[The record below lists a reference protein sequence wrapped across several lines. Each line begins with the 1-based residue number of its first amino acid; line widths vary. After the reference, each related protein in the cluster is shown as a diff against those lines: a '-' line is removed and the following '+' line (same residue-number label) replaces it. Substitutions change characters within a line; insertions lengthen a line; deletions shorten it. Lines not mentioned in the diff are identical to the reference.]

1 MVLPAVRPKEGGKMK
16 RYETVQNIDPT
27 LEQEKIDFVISSN
40 EEMIKTDGEIT
51 EIDQWGKKRLA
62 YPINK
67 KPTGYYVLYKYNAG
81 NKIPQKLVDDMNLNS
96 SVIRYMTTLID
107 KKVMKQEELD
117 RTGAAKAA
125 AKEEAAAA
133 APAGED
139 N

>member
-1 MVLPAVRPKEGGKMK
+1 MK
-16 RYETVQNIDPT
+16 RYETVMIVDPT
-27 LEQEKIDFVISSN
+27 IDQDKIDAVVSRY
-40 EEMIKTDGEIT
+40 EEMIKTDGEI
-51 EIDQWGKKRLA
+51 IAVDLWGKKRLA

-96 SVIRYMTTLID
+96 SVMRYMTTAID
-107 KKVMKQEELD
+107 KRALKQEELD

-125 AKEEAAAA
+125 VKEESA
-133 APAGED
+133 APAAAGED